1 MPMVSTM
8 SVPEKFCRIIQ
19 RQSRASWTVSTNFA
33 RLFPISII
41 SVLSRA
47 TSVPAPMATATLASL
62 SAGASLIPSPSL
74 ATVRPFVPAQR
85 SRALRGRLNHQRRN
99 LSGSRRIGGYYLPRQ
114 NRHIDLWN
122 TSGHENQPRAGY
134 FGTDTA
140 RKPPPVVRSQW
151 LFHPSGTLGQQLVR
165 KLTTLS
171 DYFSLGLFKICL

>member
-1 MPMVSTM
+1 MVSTI

-19 RQSRASWTVSTNFA
+19 RQSRASWTVPTNFA

-41 SVLSRA
+41 SALSRA
-47 TSVPAPMATATLASL
+47 TSVPAPIATATLASL

-74 ATVRPFVPAQR
+74 ATVRPFRTCSAIARASRKAQ
-85 SRALRGRLNHQRRN
+85 SSKAN
-99 LSGSRRIGGYYLPRQ
+99 LSGSRRIGGYCLPRQ

-122 TSGHENQPRAGY
+122 TSGHEDQARAGY
-134 FGTDTA
+134 FGTDTD

-151 LFHPSGTLGQQLVR
+151 LFAPSGTLGQQLVR
-165 KLTTLS
+165 RLTTLS